1 MEYTSEAKGNVLTVR
16 FTGVSAGWEQWILLS
31 SDRHHDN
38 IHCQRNLEKEHLDQA
53 LERGA
58 LILDFGDLF
67 CAMQG
72 KYDPRSNMDDI
83 RPEDVGADYLDRI
96 VKHAAED
103 YGPYAANWLLCGR
116 GNHECVDP
124 ETEVLTAEGWK
135 RIAEVTVLDKV
146 GSMHP
151 ITKEVVFAHPVRTH
165 RYEYD
170 GEMISIQHTN
180 VDMLVTP
187 NHRIAYLT
195 SRAEELRYRLAE
207 EIEVNGGQVLS
218 VPTCGVIASE
228 GADLSDDEIR
238 LAAWI
243 LTDGSVRPLGI
254 YQSKLEMV
262 DRIRSLLDRLD
273 IQYSENVRR
282 SRASKIMGVPLK
294 AKPLDQYFFRIL
306 KPSADRVRLLVPEK
320 YKLPSWVFDLS
331 ERQFDL
337 FLEELILGDGTRPK
351 SGKTAVSLYGEK
363 VFLEDVQRA
372 CVQFGYRASLGSRTR
387 KGEHA
392 YWCLNIVKRAHVA
405 VHSRYFQRVPYSGYV
420 YCLTTPSGN
429 FFARRS
435 GKVYLTGNSSILKR
449 HGVDLTSNLVHR
461 LNTDYGGRVHVGGF
475 GGWVRFLFGDGK
487 RVRAAKN
494 LKYHHGAG
502 GGGPVTRGVIQ
513 TNRQAVYLPDA
524 DIVVNG
530 HTHDSFWV
538 PIARERLSTRGVV
551 GRDITHY
558 IRTPSYKDEYGDG
571 SGGWHVERWGPPK
584 PIGAI
589 WMVFRASRRRTK
601 SDYLHIDI
609 EFIQAVT

>member
-1 MEYTSEAKGNVLTVR
+1 MEYTTEAKGNVLTVR

-103 YGPYAANWLLCGR
+103 YGPYAANWLLCGK
-116 GNHECVDP
+116 GNHE
-124 ETEVLTAEGWK
+124 T
-135 RIAEVTVLDKV
+135 
-146 GSMHP
+146 
-151 ITKEVVFAHPVRTH
+151 
-165 RYEYD
+165 
-170 GEMISIQHTN
+170 
-180 VDMLVTP
+180 
-187 NHRIAYLT
+187 
-195 SRAEELRYRLAE
+195 
-207 EIEVNGGQVLS
+207 
-218 VPTCGVIASE
+218 
-228 GADLSDDEIR
+228 
-238 LAAWI
+238 
-243 LTDGSVRPLGI
+243 
-254 YQSKLEMV
+254 
-262 DRIRSLLDRLD
+262 
-273 IQYSENVRR
+273 
-282 SRASKIMGVPLK
+282 
-294 AKPLDQYFFRIL
+294 
-306 KPSADRVRLLVPEK
+306 
-320 YKLPSWVFDLS
+320 
-331 ERQFDL
+331 
-337 FLEELILGDGTRPK
+337 
-351 SGKTAVSLYGEK
+351 
-363 VFLEDVQRA
+363 
-372 CVQFGYRASLGSRTR
+372 
-387 KGEHA
+387 
-392 YWCLNIVKRAHVA
+392 
-405 VHSRYFQRVPYSGYV
+405 
-420 YCLTTPSGN
+420 
-429 FFARRS
+429 
-435 GKVYLTGNSSILKR
+435 SILKR

-461 LNTDYGGRVHVGGF
+461 LNTDYGGRVHVGGY

-589 WMVFRASRRRTK
+589 WMVFRANRRRTK